1 MTANE
6 ITQAAS
12 WSVGQLAR
20 ATGLSVRVLRHW
32 EEMGVVAPERSAGG
46 QRRYGPA
53 QVTRLYRAVA
63 LRRAGFGL
71 GQIAALLA
79 GRDPDPAAT
88 LRTHLAQLEEDLRRH
103 GELRD
108 RLAAALR
115 AYDGNTGGPDR
126 GTAATLMKVIET
138 MTMFE
143 QYVHGY
149 RAEEN
154 LRLQDQASTLVDLL
168 HDGTAYPQGS
178 RVLEAGCGVG
188 AQTATLGRRSPGA
201 KLTAID
207 KSAASLAQARERVS
221 AAGVG
226 NVTFLEADV
235 FSLPRPDGELGAG
248 TFDHVFVCF
257 LLEHLDRPTEAL
269 TRLRAMLRPGGT
281 ITVIEGDHGSAY
293 FHPDSAAARDA
304 IGCQVTLQRHTG
316 GDAMIGRRLYPLLAG
331 AGYRDIAVS
340 PRVVYADGGNPAL
353 GDGFIRKT
361 FTAMIE
367 GVREPAVA
375 GGLIEPARF
384 DEGIRD
390 LYRTAEQDGVF
401 CYTFFK
407 AVAAAGVP
415 GLGGQP
421 RLATA

>member
-1 MTANE
+1 MTADE
-6 ITQAAS
+6 PLADTAS

-32 EEMGVVAPERSAGG
+32 EDMGLLTPERTASGH
-46 QRRYGPA
+46 RRYCPA

-63 LRRAGFGL
+63 LRRAGLGL

-79 GRDPDPAAT
+79 ERDPDPAAT
-88 LRTHLAQLEEDLRRH
+88 LRTHLAQMEEDLRRR

-115 AYDGNTGGPDR
+115 TYDGEGDGD
-126 GTAATLMKVIET
+126 AAALMKVIET

-149 RAEEN
+149 QSEEN

-168 HDGTAYPQGS
+168 HGGTAYPPGS

-188 AQTATLGRRSPGA
+188 AQTVTLAGRSPGA
-201 KLTAID
+201 HVTAID
-207 KSAASLAQARERVS
+207 ISARSLEEARQRVD
-221 AAGVG
+221 AAGITT
-226 NVTFLEADV
+226 VTFRNADV
-235 FSLPRPDGELGAG
+235 FTLPRARSGLEPG

-257 LLEHLDRPTEAL
+257 LLEHVKTPAEAL
-269 TRLRAMLRPGGT
+269 TQLRAMLRPGGT
-281 ITVIEGDHGSAY
+281 ITVIEGDHGSTY
-293 FHPDSAAARDA
+293 FHPDSDAAHDA
-304 IGCQVTLQRHTG
+304 IGCQVALQRHAG
-316 GDAMIGRRLYPLLAG
+316 GDAMIGRRLYPLLAV
-331 AGYRDIAVS
+331 AGYRDVAVS
-340 PRVVYADGGNPAL
+340 PRAVYADGGHPAL
-353 GDGFIRKT
+353 ADGFIRKT
-361 FTAMIE
+361 FTPMIE

-375 GGLIEPARF
+375 AGLIDPARF

-390 LYRTAEQDGVF
+390 LYRTAEPDGVF

-407 AVAAAGVP
+407 GVAVAP
-415 GLGGQP
+415 
-421 RLATA
+421 

>member
-1 MTANE
+1 MTADE
-6 ITQAAS
+6 ARADTAS

-32 EEMGVVAPERSAGG
+32 EDMGLLTPERTASGH
-46 QRRYGPA
+46 RRYCPA

-63 LRRAGFGL
+63 LRRAGLGL

-79 GRDPDPAAT
+79 ERDPDPAAT
-88 LRTHLAQLEEDLRRH
+88 LRTHLAQMEEDLRRR

-115 AYDGNTGGPDR
+115 AYDGEGDGD
-126 GTAATLMKVIET
+126 AAALMKVIET

-149 RAEEN
+149 QSEEN

-168 HDGTAYPQGS
+168 HDGTAYPPGS

-188 AQTATLGRRSPGA
+188 AQTVTLAGRSPGA
-201 KLTAID
+201 HVTAID
-207 KSAASLAQARERVS
+207 TSARSLEEARQRVA
-221 AAGVG
+221 AAGITT
-226 NVTFLEADV
+226 VTFRNADV
-235 FSLPRPDGELGAG
+235 FTLPRAGSGLEPG

-257 LLEHLDRPTEAL
+257 LLEHVKTPAEAL
-269 TRLRAMLRPGGT
+269 TQLRAMLRPGGT
-281 ITVIEGDHGSAY
+281 ITVIEGDHGSTY
-293 FHPDSAAARDA
+293 FHPDSDAAHDA
-304 IGCQVTLQRHTG
+304 IGCQVALQRHAG
-316 GDAMIGRRLYPLLAG
+316 GDAMIGRRLYPLLAV
-331 AGYRDIAVS
+331 AGYRDVAVS
-340 PRVVYADGGNPAL
+340 PRAVYADGGHPAL
-353 GDGFIRKT
+353 ADGFIRKT
-361 FTAMIE
+361 FTPMIE

-375 GGLIEPARF
+375 AGLIDPARF

-390 LYRTAEQDGVF
+390 LYRTAEPDGVF

-407 AVAAAGVP
+407 GVAVAP
-415 GLGGQP
+415 
-421 RLATA
+421 